1 MSPEVLELKKLI
13 DESDSIVFFG
23 GAGVS
28 TESNIPDF
36 RSENGIY
43 NAVNQYG
50 YPPETM
56 LSHSF
61 FISHPDIFF
70 DYLRKNLI
78 YPDAKPNNAHIGLA
92 KLEEMGKLKAVIT
105 QNIDNLHQM
114 AGSKNV
120 YELHGTLYKNY
131 CTKCGKNFGVDYV
144 MNSSGIPRCDK
155 CGGIVRPDV
164 VLYEEG
170 LDGTTIY
177 KSVDAIEKADVLI
190 VGGTS
195 LNVYPAA
202 GLIDYYRGN
211 KLVLINKSVTS
222 YDRRA
227 NLIIRENIGEVF
239 KEALGL

>member
-1 MSPEVLELKKLI
+1 
-13 DESDSIVFFG
+13 
-23 GAGVS
+23 
-28 TESNIPDF
+28 
-36 RSENGIY
+36 
-43 NAVNQYG
+43 
-50 YPPETM
+50 
-56 LSHSF
+56 
-61 FISHPDIFF
+61 
-70 DYLRKNLI
+70 
-78 YPDAKPNNAHIGLA
+78 
-92 KLEEMGKLKAVIT
+92 
-105 QNIDNLHQM
+105 
-114 AGSKNV
+114 
-120 YELHGTLYKNY
+120 
-131 CTKCGKNFGVDYV
+131 

-239 KEALGL
+239 KEVLGL